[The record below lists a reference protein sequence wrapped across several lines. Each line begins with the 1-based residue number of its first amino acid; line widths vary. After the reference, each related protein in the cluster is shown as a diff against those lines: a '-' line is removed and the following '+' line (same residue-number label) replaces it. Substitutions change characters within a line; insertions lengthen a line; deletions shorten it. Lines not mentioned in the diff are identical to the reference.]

1 MVILGSCML
10 DAGFPIGECV
20 ENLINYFSWVGGSS
34 YFKRSS
40 VEFSVEFRELEC
52 FSYF

>member
-10 DAGFPIGECV
+10 DASFPIWECV
-20 ENLINYFSWVGGSS
+20 ENITNCFSWARGSS

-40 VEFSVEFRELEC
+40 VEFSVEFKV
-52 FSYF
+52 FKIIV